1 MVGVGARLYK
11 QLYDERLVLG
21 SEDERGIAF
30 VVLCIYLDEYSSNG
44 CTMYLQ
50 QILNQLSFKI
60 LQFKL

>member
-1 MVGVGARLYK
+1 VVGVGARLYK

-50 QILNQLSFKI
+50 QIAERAGTW
-60 LQFKL
+60 